1 MDLDSISVHKHTKKE
16 LGQYPAIFTS
26 CLVNTY
32 LIHIVALLASNNCVV
47 PENIHTSPTEGIF
60 FKTLPLLWKFQL
72 SLIHFFKCFG
82 LQGNPQPPGNS
93 NPFCGRSMDI
103 F

>member
-1 MDLDSISVHKHTKKE
+1 
-16 LGQYPAIFTS
+16 
-26 CLVNTY
+26 LVNTY